1 MSATPYNPVSFNGEM
16 ITTQKMNQM
25 ANNDQWLFE
34 NSPRI
39 RYNANGLVRDAS
51 LKVMAGKTPFTV
63 NTATNYE
70 YINVYFG
77 SFFSAGCKPVVTA
90 TVEGFNAGAHRHH
103 VVITGLTGGEI
114 DNVGFVGVLAGEAYP
129 TLTSGGFIHWQAV
142 GY

>member
-1 MSATPYNPVSFNGEM
+1 MSATPYQPVSFNGEM

-51 LKVMAGKTPFTV
+51 LKVMAGKTPYPLV
-63 NTATNYE
+63 SLNYV
-70 YINVYFG
+70 YQAVYFG
-77 SFFSAGCKPVVTA
+77 SFFSAGCKPVITA
-90 TVEGFNAGAHRHH
+90 TIEAPSGGHRNR
-103 VVITGLTGGEI
+103 VMIYGLTGGEV
-114 DNVGFVGVLAGEAYP
+114 DNTGFQAVVTTEAAP
-129 TLTSGGFIHWQAV
+129 TLGPAGFIHWQAV